1 MGSLPAKSPPRQW
14 PGSDPQRQTRK
25 DECRDC
31 GGAAAA
37 AYAST
42 HFRRGKY
49 GQCNG
54 VGNADCD
61 VIDTRNTGKFGL
73 GDASGSGGVTA
84 RVLILLKQDSDH
96 IAIGG

>member
-1 MGSLPAKSPPRQW
+1 MSA
-14 PGSDPQRQTRK
+14 
-25 DECRDC
+25 
-31 GGAAAA
+31 GAAAEPP
-37 AYAST
+37 YAST

-49 GQCNG
+49 GQCNV

-84 RVLILLKQDSDH
+84 RVLVLLKQDSDH
-96 IAIGG
+96 IPIGE